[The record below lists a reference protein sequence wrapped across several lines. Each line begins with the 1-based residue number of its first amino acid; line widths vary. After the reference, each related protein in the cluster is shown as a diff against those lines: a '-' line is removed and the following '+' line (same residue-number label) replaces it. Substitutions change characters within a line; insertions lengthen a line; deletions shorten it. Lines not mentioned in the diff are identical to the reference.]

1 MPSLF
6 FRRTIVPST
15 LMVLCLLL
23 IAALTGCGGTV
34 FNSSFTLGAPASVT
48 VIQGSTSTAQITVIA
63 QNGLVGGVNLTASGL
78 PSGVTATFSPD
89 TSAGSSAFTLTL
101 NASGTAATGTSTISI
116 RGTSGA
122 LSASAAIALTV
133 NPVIVPQPPTI
144 SSFMAAPASITVG
157 GSTMLTWSSTNA
169 TSCTASGGWTGP
181 EAVSGTASVSP
192 LSTTIY
198 TLTCA
203 GSSGTSVPASVT
215 VTVNP
220 LAVLPT
226 ISIFSAT
233 PSTITS
239 GSSSSLLAAFTGGA
253 GVITPGNLVVTSGT
267 AVSVSPTAT
276 TTYTLTVT
284 PTSGTAVTQTVT
296 VTVSPTPVISVFS
309 ATPATIASGS
319 SSSLLATFTSGTGM
333 ITPGNLAV
341 TSGTA
346 VSVSPT
352 ATTTYTLTVTP
363 TTGTA
368 VTQTVTVTVS
378 PTPAISVFSATPSTI
393 ASGSSSSLLATFT
406 GGTGVVTPGNLAVTS
421 GTAVSV
427 SPTATTTYTLTI
439 IPTTGTRVTQTVTVT
454 VGPTPVISIFSAT
467 PATITS
473 GSSSSLLATFT
484 GGAGVITP
492 GNLVVTSGAAVS
504 VSPTATT
511 VYTLTVTPTTGTA
524 VTQTATVTVTPFVT
538 TPSITSFTAASPTIT
553 AGASTTLMAVFTG
566 GTGVI
571 TPGNTPA
578 TSGIAVSVSPS
589 ATTIY
594 TLTVT
599 PTTGTA
605 ITQAITVTVTPSTS
619 TACTGLPAP
628 GSWDTASV
636 SPVTYPGVSPQ
647 PNVDAAFTG
656 DSMSIVVDPFVSS
669 TVWLGTGNM
678 GLYKS
683 TDCGAP
689 GTWVKVNTGTNGD
702 VLDQGSIWSMAVD
715 PSNQGV
721 IYAPIAYDVEQPGGM
736 MKSTDGGVDWVQLF
750 SPTSQFA
757 QGPAG
762 NFVNNVS
769 MDANKTSH
777 IVVESHGPNNGP
789 GLIAESFDGGTTWP
803 NIVSMPDNWAEKAGV
818 QVINA
823 TTWIWGDDSGSGSL
837 YVTTDNGQTWLTP
850 ELANNHP
857 GFGLFPSGEFS
868 ILPLKPAA
876 DGAYYSTTGIGVIRS
891 TDGVNWTLAWPEID
905 FGYANTSGIVV
916 TPTTIYAGS
925 DSGATLY
932 SAPLS
937 NPSNWSVM
945 SGLPSGFA
953 PNGAT
958 SFLAY
963 DGDHGIL
970 YVSTWQGGVW
980 RYMVPTSTTTPPPS
994 ITSFTANPTSITSG
1008 TSSSLTAVF
1017 TGGTGVITPGN
1028 IPATSG
1034 TAVTVS
1040 PIITTTYTL
1049 TVTPT
1054 TGTAVTQ
1061 LVTVTV
1067 TPAPTITSFTATP
1080 ATITSGSS
1088 SSLLATFTGGTGA
1101 ITPGNLAITSGTAV
1115 SVSPTATTIYTLT
1128 VTPTTGTAVTQT
1140 VTVTVAPAGAQFF
1153 TLGAAPAS
1161 VSVTNG
1167 TSQTSTINVT
1177 GQNGFTG
1184 SVSLVATGLPSGV
1197 TTSFNPTSATTVT
1210 PSVLTFNVGSST
1222 TAGTYTVTVTGTSGS
1237 LTAFTT
1243 ITLVISATQAT
1254 PSFLLQAQSY
1264 GVIYAQGT
1272 SGVTTVGID
1281 DQNGF
1286 TGSVNLAVSGLP
1298 SGVTATLSPS
1308 STATGS
1314 TITFN
1319 ISSTAPQGA
1328 YTATVT
1334 GTAGNMTST
1343 ASFTLAVVPAI
1354 ANGSLAGCPTS
1365 SSPGQVGVWQNITP
1379 AAFIVD
1385 PTLQTTSVSVDP
1397 LNSGVLYAS
1406 AGSKTNGGPNGGG
1419 SVGVYKSTDCGSTW
1433 NKIST
1438 PGSALETGDVWEL
1451 QVNSSSPQ
1459 MIFADNGYGSN
1470 PTLYRSENGG
1480 VTWTAMVTDVNHV
1493 LMYNF
1498 VRAFAV
1504 DPTHPLHVL
1513 VSYHEVCGAPLT
1525 SLCLGETTDGGN
1537 TWRQFSVTPINAQDE
1552 DGGGPYIIG
1561 PDSLF
1566 YSDPASG
1573 LWHSA
1578 DDGATWILQIG
1589 SYQTTAPVTYGPPGD
1604 PYLASNGDI
1613 FVGFGGTGTFEVPSG
1628 SPIQPSSWTLLNN
1641 SAQASDYIDDG
1652 TTLYSAAGVFPM
1664 PPTQLYSTAPLSA
1677 LNTWT
1682 PMTSTAMSRTGELSY
1697 DTGHHIIYSAN
1708 WSSGLWR
1715 LITQASTSTTPPTIT
1730 GFTATSTSITS
1741 GASTS
1746 LTATFTGGTGVITP
1760 GNITVTSGTA
1770 VSVSPTT
1777 TTTYTLTVTPTTG
1790 TSVTQTVT
1798 VTVTA
1803 SGGTTITSLLGKPNR
1818 VLIGLGSLS
1827 EPNYA
1832 TDLQGQDV
1840 AANVVQNP
1848 DIVDQYLP
1856 DFGYSSSTP
1865 NYWVNYDPPPGTY
1878 ALDVAQDAD
1887 AIGAVPMFTLYQMA
1901 QAGDG
1906 NISWIDTQSQM
1917 DIYWSHARILFQ
1929 MINKFG
1935 KPALVNLE
1943 PDFWGY
1949 VELQAPNGDPT
1960 QMAASVNDQA
1970 ECAALPNNVTGLA
1983 ACILVLGRTYAPNA
1997 LIGFQPS
2004 FFGETAPQL
2013 ANFMNLLGAQHA
2025 DFTVAETLDRDAGC
2039 YEEAV
2044 IQKTDTATI
2053 HAATTCTRTGTFYLD
2068 ETNTT
2073 SPNFNEEIGQWATYR
2088 DDLDTK
2094 LPVIWWQTPMGVP
2107 STTPGG
2113 VDGQY
2118 RDDHVDYM
2126 FKNMAQY
2133 ADMGTFGIVYSGGAS
2148 YQTGITT
2155 DGGEFATD
2163 FNQYLSAGGVAP
2175 VY

>member
-1 MPSLF
+1 
-6 FRRTIVPST
+6 
-15 LMVLCLLL
+15 MVFCLLL
-23 IAALTGCGGTV
+23 ITALTGCGGTV
-34 FNSSFTLGAPASVT
+34 FNSSFTLGAPASVSVT
-48 VIQGSTSTAQITVIA
+48 QGTSNTAQVTVIA

-78 PSGVTATFSPD
+78 PSGVTATFSPG
-89 TSAGSSAFTLTL
+89 TTAGSSAFTLTL
-101 NASGTAATGTSTISI
+101 TASGTATTGTSTIAI

-122 LSASAAIALTV
+122 LSASATIALMV
-133 NPVIVPQPPTI
+133 NPAIVPQPAAI
-144 SSFMAAPASITVG
+144 SSFIATPASITVG
-157 GSTMLTWSSTNA
+157 GSTTLTWSSTNA
-169 TSCTASGGWTGP
+169 TFCTASGGWTGP

-192 LSTTIY
+192 VSTTIY
-198 TLTCA
+198 TLICTGA
-203 GSSGTSVPASVT
+203 AGTSVPASVT

-220 LAVLPT
+220 VAVLPV
-226 ISIFSAT
+226 ISAFAAT
-233 PSTITS
+233 PATITS
-239 GSSSSLLAAFTGGA
+239 GSSSSLLATFTGGT
-253 GVITPGNLVVTSGT
+253 GVITPGNLAVTSGTAVGVSPTATTTYTLTVTPTTGTAVTQTVTVTVNPVVVLPVISAFTAAPATIASGSSSSLLATFTGGTGVITPGNLAVTSGT

-284 PTSGTAVTQTVT
+284 PTTGTPVTLMVT
-296 VTVSPTPVISVFS
+296 VTVSPAPAISIFN
-309 ATPATIASGS
+309 ATPSTITSGS
-319 SSSLLATFTSGTGM
+319 SSSLLATFTGGTGVITPGNLAVTSGTAVSVSPAATTTYTLTVTPTTGTAVTKTVTVTVAPAAAISAFTATPSTITSGSSSSLLATFTGGTGV

-368 VTQTVTVTVS
+368 VTKTVTVTVTVAPS
-378 PTPAISVFSATPSTI
+378 AAISA
-393 ASGSSSSLLATFT
+393 
-406 GGTGVVTPGNLAVTS
+406 
-421 GTAVSV
+421 
-427 SPTATTTYTLTI
+427 
-439 IPTTGTRVTQTVTVT
+439 
-454 VGPTPVISIFSAT
+454 
-467 PATITS
+467 
-473 GSSSSLLATFT
+473 
-484 GGAGVITP
+484 
-492 GNLVVTSGAAVS
+492 
-504 VSPTATT
+504 
-511 VYTLTVTPTTGTA
+511 
-524 VTQTATVTVTPFVT
+524 
-538 TPSITSFTAASPTIT
+538 
-553 AGASTTLMAVFTG
+553 
-566 GTGVI
+566 
-571 TPGNTPA
+571 
-578 TSGIAVSVSPS
+578 
-589 ATTIY
+589 
-594 TLTVT
+594 
-599 PTTGTA
+599 
-605 ITQAITVTVTPSTS
+605 
-619 TACTGLPAP
+619 
-628 GSWDTASV
+628 
-636 SPVTYPGVSPQ
+636 
-647 PNVDAAFTG
+647 
-656 DSMSIVVDPFVSS
+656 
-669 TVWLGTGNM
+669 
-678 GLYKS
+678 
-683 TDCGAP
+683 
-689 GTWVKVNTGTNGD
+689 
-702 VLDQGSIWSMAVD
+702 
-715 PSNQGV
+715 
-721 IYAPIAYDVEQPGGM
+721 
-736 MKSTDGGVDWVQLF
+736 
-750 SPTSQFA
+750 
-757 QGPAG
+757 
-762 NFVNNVS
+762 
-769 MDANKTSH
+769 
-777 IVVESHGPNNGP
+777 
-789 GLIAESFDGGTTWP
+789 
-803 NIVSMPDNWAEKAGV
+803 
-818 QVINA
+818 
-823 TTWIWGDDSGSGSL
+823 
-837 YVTTDNGQTWLTP
+837 
-850 ELANNHP
+850 
-857 GFGLFPSGEFS
+857 
-868 ILPLKPAA
+868 
-876 DGAYYSTTGIGVIRS
+876 
-891 TDGVNWTLAWPEID
+891 
-905 FGYANTSGIVV
+905 
-916 TPTTIYAGS
+916 
-925 DSGATLY
+925 
-932 SAPLS
+932 
-937 NPSNWSVM
+937 
-945 SGLPSGFA
+945 
-953 PNGAT
+953 
-958 SFLAY
+958 
-963 DGDHGIL
+963 
-970 YVSTWQGGVW
+970 
-980 RYMVPTSTTTPPPS
+980 
-994 ITSFTANPTSITSG
+994 
-1008 TSSSLTAVF
+1008 
-1017 TGGTGVITPGN
+1017 
-1028 IPATSG
+1028 
-1034 TAVTVS
+1034 
-1040 PIITTTYTL
+1040 
-1049 TVTPT
+1049 
-1054 TGTAVTQ
+1054 
-1061 LVTVTV
+1061 
-1067 TPAPTITSFTATP
+1067 FTATP
-1080 ATITSGSS
+1080 STITSGSS
-1088 SSLLATFTGGTGA
+1088 SSLLATFTGGTGV
-1101 ITPGNLAITSGTAV
+1101 ITPGNITITSRIALV
-1115 SVSPTATTIYTLT
+1115 VSPTSTTTYTLT
-1128 VTPTTGTAVTQT
+1128 VTPTTGTAITQTAMVTVTPSSGPDAVTTTISASYTTIIAGQDMLISVSVNNVSDGTLAADQTVTWSMQEGSPAGGTIVPSTLYTSQANGGPQWVYTAPMTPGTYHLIATPDAEPLNPSSLTLTVQAPLTNGCSVSSPNVGVWENITPNLDVDLTVGDWFGMQAIVIDPTNPSTLYVGRSMDGIYKSTDCGATWAKVSTGIGAQTMSTGRSWSMKIDPDNPQTIYTIQGYGTSGVFKTTDGGVDWTQILTPNITSVAPSGGVMGYIGMDPNDSLHLLVGWHAVCAAPFNQACYAETTDGGNTWTMRNGEASWVGGEGSSYEIISNDAWMFTSQSNGAWLSQDQGTTWNQIPNILGQHSLGDLYRAANGTVYHAEGNGVFQSIDGGVTWTQVLNMGLLLGLSGDGTSLYASAGYPYNPPGNGLYLPYLTSPQAAPTTSSWTTINSPQMRNGGVLVSDPTRHILYSSNLNSGLWRLVTQAPAST
-1140 VTVTVAPAGAQFF
+1140 ATPSISSFTATLSTITAGASTTLTANFTGGTGVISPGDISVTSGTPVTITPLATTTYTLIVTPDTGNSVSKAVTVTVAPAGAQSF

-1161 VSVTNG
+1161 LSVTNG

-1298 SGVTATLSPS
+1298 SGVTSSLSPS

-1319 ISSTAPQGA
+1319 VSSTAPQGA

-1365 SSPGQVGVWQNITP
+1365 SSPGQVGSWQNITP
-1379 AAFIVD
+1379 AAFVVD

-1433 NKIST
+1433 NEIST

-1451 QVNSSSPQ
+1451 QVNSSTPQ
-1459 MIFADNGYGSN
+1459 MIFADNGYGDN
-1470 PTLYRSENGG
+1470 PTLYRSEDGG

-1498 VRAFAV
+1498 VRAFAI

-1573 LWHSA
+1573 LWYSA
-1578 DDGATWILQIG
+1578 DDGITWTLQIG

-1613 FVGFGGTGTFEVPSG
+1613 FIGFGGTGTFEVPSG
-1628 SPIQPSSWTLLNN
+1628 SPIQPSSWTLLDN

-1664 PPTQLYSTAPLSA
+1664 PPTQLYSSAPLSA

-1682 PMTSTAMSRTGELSY
+1682 PMTSTAMSRTGEPSY
-1697 DTGHHIIYSAN
+1697 DIGHHIIYSAN

-1715 LITQASTSTTPPTIT
+1715 LITQTSTSTTTPPAIT
-1730 GFTATSTSITS
+1730 GFTATSPSITS

-1790 TSVTQTVT
+1790 TAVTQTVTVT

-1818 VLIGLGSLS
+1818 ILIGLGGLS
-1827 EPNYA
+1827 EPDYA
-1832 TDLQGQDV
+1832 SDLQGQGV
-1840 AANVVQNP
+1840 AANVMQNP

-1865 NYWVNYDPPPGTY
+1865 NYWVNYDRPPGTY

-1887 AIGAVPMFTLYQMA
+1887 AVGAVPMFTLYQMA

-1906 NISWIDTQSQM
+1906 NISWIDTKSQM
-1917 DIYWSHARILFQ
+1917 DIYWSHVRILFQ

-1949 VELQAPNGDPT
+1949 VELQAPSGDPT
-1960 QMAASVNDQA
+1960 QMAASVNDQT

-2044 IQKTDTATI
+2044 IQTQDTATI

-2107 STTPGG
+2107 SSTPGG

-2126 FKNMAQY
+2126 FKNMSQY
-2133 ADMGTFGIVYSGGAS
+2133 AGMGTFGIVYSGGAS

-2163 FNQYLSAGGVAP
+2163 FNQYLGAGGVAP